1 MVTFR
6 IFIATI
12 FRHYTFILEEDP
24 TKSVSNISLTNPP
37 VHQQIEESTGRPYNP
52 IYLGAFPIG
61 AYNGL

>member
-1 MVTFR
+1 MVTLR

-37 VHQQIEESTGRPYNP
+37 VS
-52 IYLGAFPIG
+52 
-61 AYNGL
+61 